1 MENKYHTILK
11 RFHKDVATLKAH
23 QWKHFFDLYWGCSH
37 NCAYCLYRQDENFGR
52 CMPIPGVTADQL
64 AVELDNV
71 KPAGITYL
79 GATSDIYQ
87 PMEKELQLVRPILE
101 VFCKKQLPI
110 ILATKSLL
118 IRRDIDLLSRLA
130 TDGLVEVSITM
141 ITLDE
146 SFAKLLEPGAPSPSE
161 RLELTRELTSSGIP
175 VSFHVSPFIPGYFSD
190 ADLCKFVCALRETK
204 ATGAYSCIL
213 GMRRA
218 YKDTLVKKIGAADQ
232 ALARYF
238 VEIYNE
244 PKTPRAVSPLAHVVL
259 AEMERFSQICHECGF
274 EFYCEHLPYLDTNT
288 RVGGIFRFKLPTIGD
303 IYRHFI
309 KLDKQEVRLNDLEDY
324 LVDFPAVDEAYRS
337 LVVNLWQAGAL
348 FQDTRF
354 AAIGT
359 KPCEKYI
366 LTDSVQLAVSEVMT
380 CD

>member
-1 MENKYHTILK
+1 
-11 RFHKDVATLKAH
+11 
-23 QWKHFFDLYWGCSH
+23 
-37 NCAYCLYRQDENFGR
+37 LYRQNENFGK
-52 CMPIPGVTADQL
+52 CIPIPGVTADQL

-87 PMEKELQLVRPILE
+87 PIEKELQLVRPILE
-101 VFCKKQLPI
+101 VFCKKRLPI

-130 TDGLVEVSITM
+130 TDGLIEISITM

-146 SFAKLLEPGAPSPSE
+146 NFAKLLEPGAPSPSE

-175 VSFHVSPFIPGYFSD
+175 VSFHVSPLIPGYFSD
-190 ADLCKFVCALRETK
+190 AALCEFGSALYETK
-204 ATGAYSCIL
+204 AIGAYSCIL
-213 GMRRA
+213 GMRKA
-218 YKDTLVKKIGAADQ
+218 YKDTLIKKIGTFNQ
-232 ALARYF
+232 TLAGYL

-244 PKTPRAVSPLAHVVL
+244 PKTPQAVSPLARVVS
-259 AEMERFSQICHECGF
+259 AEMERFSQTCRLCGF
-274 EFYCEHLPYLDTNT
+274 EFYCEHLPHLDTNT
-288 RVGGIFRFKLPTIGD
+288 RTGGIFQFKLPTVGD

-309 KLDKQEVRLNDLEDY
+309 EHGKQEVRLCDLEDY
-324 LVDFPAVDEAYRS
+324 LVGFPAVDEAYRS
-337 LVVNLWQAGAL
+337 LVVDLWQAGTL

-354 AAIGT
+354 AAVGI
-359 KPCEKYI
+359 KPCEQYI

>member
-1 MENKYHTILK
+1 MEGKHHTILK

-23 QWKHFFDLYWGCSH
+23 QWKHFFDLYRGCSH
-37 NCAYCLYRQDENFGR
+37 NCAYCLYRQDENFGK
-52 CMPIPGVTADQL
+52 CIPIPGVTADQL

-87 PMEKELQLVRPILE
+87 PMEKGLQLVRPILE
-101 VFCKKQLPI
+101 IFCKKRLPI

-130 TDGLVEVSITM
+130 KDGLIEISITI

-175 VSFHVSPFIPGYFSD
+175 VSFHVAPFIPNYFSD
-190 ADLCKFVCALRETK
+190 AALRKFVYTLRETK
-204 ATGAYSCIL
+204 AIGAYSCIM

-218 YKDTLVKKIGAADQ
+218 YRDTLIKKIGTVDQ
-232 ALARYF
+232 ALAMYL
-238 VEIYNE
+238 VGIYDE
-244 PKTPRAVSPLAHVVL
+244 PKITCAVSPLARVVS
-259 AEMERFSQICHECGF
+259 AEMERFSQTCRECGF
-274 EFYCEHLPYLDTNT
+274 EFYCEHLPCLDTST
-288 RVGGIFRFKLPTIGD
+288 RTGGIFRFKLPTIGD
-303 IYRHFI
+303 IYHHFI
-309 KLDKQEVRLNDLEDY
+309 ELDKQEVLFSDVEDY

-337 LVVNLWQAGAL
+337 LVVDLWQAGIL
-348 FQDTRF
+348 FQDTCF
-354 AAIGT
+354 AAVGT

>member
-1 MENKYHTILK
+1 MEGTHHTILK
-11 RFHKDVATLKAH
+11 RFHKDVTTIKAH
-23 QWKHFFDLYWGCSH
+23 QWKHFFDLYQGCSH
-37 NCAYCLYRQDENFGR
+37 NCAYCLYRQNENFGR
-52 CMPIPGVTADQL
+52 CIPIPDVTADQL

-87 PMEKELQLVRPILE
+87 PIEKGLQLVRPILE

-130 TDGLVEVSITM
+130 IDGLIEISITI

-146 SFAKLLEPGAPSPSE
+146 SFTKLLEPGAPSPSE
-161 RLELTRELTSSGIP
+161 RLELARELTSNGIP
-175 VSFHVSPFIPGYFSD
+175 VSFHVSPFIPSYFSD
-190 ADLCKFVCALRETK
+190 VALRKFVYALRKTK
-204 ATGAYSCIL
+204 ATGVYSCIL

-218 YKDTLVKKIGAADQ
+218 YKDTLIKKISTANQ
-232 ALARYF
+232 VLAKYLMG
-238 VEIYNE
+238 IYNE
-244 PKTPRAVSPLAHVVL
+244 PKTPGAVSPLAHIVST
-259 AEMERFSQICHECGF
+259 EMERFSQICHECGL

-288 RVGGIFRFKLPTIGD
+288 RTKGIFQFKLPTVGD

-309 KLDKQEVRLNDLEDY
+309 KVGKQEVQLSDLEDY

-337 LVVNLWQAGAL
+337 LVIDLWQAGIL
-348 FQDTRF
+348 FQDTYF
-354 AAIGT
+354 AAVGI
-359 KPCEKYI
+359 KPHEKYV
-366 LTDSVQLAVSEVMT
+366 LMDSVQLAVSEVMT